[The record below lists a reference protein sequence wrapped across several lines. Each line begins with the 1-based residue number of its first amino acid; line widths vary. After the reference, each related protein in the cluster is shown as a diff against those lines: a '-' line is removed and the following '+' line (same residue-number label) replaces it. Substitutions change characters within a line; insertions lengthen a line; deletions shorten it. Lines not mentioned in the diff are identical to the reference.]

1 MMSQRFIEIIVGF
14 FVLLAAVALL
24 VLALKVSGIS
34 NIKSSRSY
42 EVTAQFDNI
51 GSLTVGAPISI
62 AGVKIGEV
70 KNIALDSKTF
80 RATVTLGLYVQDNNL
95 PLDSTANIYTQGLL
109 GAQYI
114 SITPGFSNENLK
126 QGSVIQTTHSAM
138 ILENLIGQFLYQTKN
153 KS

>member
-70 KNIALDSKTF
+70 KNIL
-80 RATVTLGLYVQDNNL
+80 
-95 PLDSTANIYTQGLL
+95 
-109 GAQYI
+109 
-114 SITPGFSNENLK
+114 
-126 QGSVIQTTHSAM
+126 
-138 ILENLIGQFLYQTKN
+138 
-153 KS
+153 